1 MHSPGQA
8 IAWLFWWRHRWGLAA
23 GIVYLFAAVAT
34 VALVP
39 PEVRTGNLGL
49 NLTVSS
55 LAVLLHL
62 MVVFSFG
69 FETDLANKDSG
80 YPPRMFVLP
89 LATRTLVRWPM
100 FGGLISVSLVW
111 LVIAGL
117 VLRPCG
123 FGFVWWPWACL
134 TALLAVLQALAW
146 MPFSSSYQRLVVV
159 LLLAGVAALAAMGLI
174 WLVAPT
180 AVFASLFVAVWLSG
194 YRLALA
200 AVARARRGDP
210 VRWPWSTLV
219 LKLASGERHSVA
231 PVLRGGEGVAPMA
244 TASHRPAAAADGDPR
259 LGRRPGRSRTPVA
272 FRSATRAQ
280 LWFECRRHGW
290 LLPLFMAIAL
300 AFAAP
305 IVFVSPNNG
314 APPWRIAAIVLALA
328 PFLAGIGSTAFGKED
343 PLAKTYELSSFAAT
357 RPLTSAQMVGVKFV
371 VAGVSA
377 GLMCGLTLIAL
388 APWFFRSDIHAGFAS
403 MWQGVPAWRAAAV
416 ALLALVGWLA
426 ITWKQIV
433 ASLWC
438 GLTGRTWLVNAVGF
452 AYALLFMAVLI
463 IPGWFIVHRE
473 HLPLVR
479 EWLRT
484 NVPAIVG
491 LALAAKALAATAL
504 WNCRP
509 GTGRRLFAKSAV
521 VWLAIAVA
529 VAGAGV
535 WLMPA
540 ALSPP
545 WLTMSAALLLVPF
558 NRLAAAPLALD
569 WNRHR

>member
-23 GIVYLFAAVAT
+23 GMVYLLAAVAA

-39 PEVRTGNLGL
+39 PEVRTHSLGL

-100 FGGLISVSLVW
+100 IGGLASVSLVW
-111 LVIAGL
+111 LVIASL

-123 FGFVWWPWACL
+123 FDFVWWPGACL

-174 WLVAPT
+174 WLEAPR
-180 AVFASLFVAVWLSG
+180 AVFAALFVAVWLSG
-194 YRLALA
+194 YRLALT

-219 LKLASGERHSVA
+219 LKLASGE
-231 PVLRGGEGVAPMA
+231 G
-244 TASHRPAAAADGDPR
+244 SHRPAAAAHRDSRRRWWPR
-259 LGRRPGRSRTPVA
+259 RSRRPVA

-305 IVFVSPNNG
+305 IVFFSTYNG

-343 PLAKTYELSSFAAT
+343 PLAKTYALSSFAAT

-388 APWFFRSDIHAGFAS
+388 APWFFRSDIHAGFVS
-403 MWQGVPAWRAAAV
+403 MWQGVPGWRAAAV

-452 AYALLFMAVLI
+452 AYALLFMAVLM

-484 NVPAIVG
+484 SVPAIVV
-491 LALAAKALAATAL
+491 LTLAAKALAAAAL

-509 GTGRRLFAKSAV
+509 GMGRRLWAKSAV
-521 VWLAIAVA
+521 VWLAVAVT